1 MCSAIATYRLSHSAG
16 HQLTKK
22 VTAVEETL
30 PSINTRQQLKAK
42 KAAAPLSPA
51 PAATPGGVQD
61 VLAQVIATENT
72 LRKKAAKE
80 MGVDVAFV
88 VDCTS
93 SMGEWIDK
101 VKTKV
106 GEIHDHI
113 ANDQPLARQ
122 RFAFVGYRDF
132 NDGDE
137 RFITHNFT
145 SSLDTLQRFLGTV
158 EAKASGKTDTPEDV
172 LGGLK
177 SMLRLNWQADVRIAI
192 LLGDAPCHGEE
203 YYEPTDNN
211 GKPVPA
217 SKFDYFPKSDPEVH

>member
-1 MCSAIATYRLSHSAG
+1 MCCSCSCVVLSRVGSCDLPVLSHSAG
-16 HQLTKK
+16 LQLTKK

-30 PSINTRQQLKAK
+30 PSINTRLQLKAK
-42 KAAAPLSPA
+42 KAPAPLSPA
-51 PAATPGGVQD
+51 PATTQD
-61 VLAQVIATENT
+61 VLAQIVAVDST

-93 SMGEWIDK
+93 SMGDWIDQ

-113 ANDQPLARQ
+113 ANDQPLVRQ

-145 SSLDTLQRFLGTV
+145 SSRQR
-158 EAKASGKTDTPEDV
+158 
-172 LGGLK
+172 
-177 SMLRLNWQADVRIAI
+177 
-192 LLGDAPCHGEE
+192 
-203 YYEPTDNN
+203 
-211 GKPVPA
+211 
-217 SKFDYFPKSDPEVH
+217 